1 MQTRRY
7 TSVYT
12 AISTFRRLS
21 GASLPMAS
29 PAVSVIVP
37 VFNREAFVAQAV
49 ASLAEQILAD
59 IEIIDVDDGSSDA
72 SAEVAER
79 AGGFRGTRPT
89 TTEEFSAP
97 A

>member
-21 GASLPMAS
+21 GASLPTAS

-79 AGGFRGTRPT
+79 AGGSRGTRPT